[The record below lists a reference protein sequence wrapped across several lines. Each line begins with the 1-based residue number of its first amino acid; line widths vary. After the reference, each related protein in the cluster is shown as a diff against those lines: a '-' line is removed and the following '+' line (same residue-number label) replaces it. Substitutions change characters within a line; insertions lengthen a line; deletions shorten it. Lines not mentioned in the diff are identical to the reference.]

1 MGSDDVGFEVS
12 CCRLP
17 SVYHMTR
24 LKEED
29 ASKVWTHWDLN
40 HFDSEGRIRQNI
52 THFPSVGIRERGTTN
67 SAESSQETD
76 GTLVS
81 WICTN
86 KFGWMGNTFTLPQY
100 RRRGLAGMATVALA
114 RQLLQ
119 EGLLASVAIENKN
132 IGSIKFHES
141 LGFKR
146 QNATSWILLVPED
159 AAEQESLE

>member
-1 MGSDDVGFEVS
+1 M
-12 CCRLP
+12 
-17 SVYHMTR
+17 YYMTR

-29 ASKVWTHWDLN
+29 ASKIWTHWDLN
-40 HFDSEGRIRQNI
+40 HFDSEGRIRQDI
-52 THFPSVGIRERGTTN
+52 IHFPSVGIRERGTTD
-67 SAESSQETD
+67 SAESPQETD

-81 WICTN
+81 WICTT
-86 KFGWMGNTFTLPQY
+86 KYGWMGTTFTLPQH
-100 RRRGLAGMATVALA
+100 RRRGLACMATVALA

-141 LGFKR
+141 LGFER
-146 QNATSWILLVPED
+146 QNAISGILLVPEE